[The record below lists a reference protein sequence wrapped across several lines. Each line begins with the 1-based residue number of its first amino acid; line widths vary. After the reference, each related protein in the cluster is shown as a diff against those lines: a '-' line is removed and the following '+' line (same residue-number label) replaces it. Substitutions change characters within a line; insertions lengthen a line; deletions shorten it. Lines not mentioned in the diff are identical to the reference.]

1 MHQAALSAQPLFG
14 DECRMADVGTKWKL
28 HRRLATSAFG
38 GLTDIKNV
46 VADFRI

>member
-14 DECRMADVGTKWKL
+14 DESRMADVGTQRKC

-38 GLTDIKNV
+38 GL
-46 VADFRI
+46 